1 MLNTR
6 KQKEAAM
13 IDWCARGV
21 RVFAVCSAVVLGANA
36 WAQSGTWTESI
47 SKSGE
52 FVHSSTLNDSG
63 SFLGQFCYPANGK
76 CMWLVGL
83 KSRCTK
89 GKRYPVLASG
99 EGGASHVTMLC
110 AGKKRIGEVEYSR
123 YVLSKFKSIDKMVR
137 SGARI
142 GFALP
147 MGSGRFRVV
156 RFATTGAASSID
168 AMRRVAAEMRGKKG
182 SNDDLKD
189 EEYL

>member
-1 MLNTR
+1 MTR
-6 KQKEAAM
+6 TRL
-13 IDWCARGV
+13 ARW
-21 RVFAVCSAVVLGANA
+21 L
-36 WAQSGTWTESI
+36 SGTSLAVAAGMAPVLAQTGTWSESI
-47 SKSGE
+47 SANGE
-52 FVHSSTLNDSG
+52 FVHASTLNTKG

-110 AGKKRIGEVEYSR
+110 AGRKRIGETEYSR
-123 YVLSKFKSIDKMVR
+123 FVLSKFKSIDKMVR

-147 MGSGRFRVV
+147 MGSGQFRVV
-156 RFATTGAASSID
+156 RFSTNGAATSLD
-168 AMRRVAAEMRGKKG
+168 AMRRVATEMRGKQGNGG
-182 SNDDLKD
+182 SLKD

>member
-1 MLNTR
+1 
-6 KQKEAAM
+6 M
-13 IDWCARGV
+13 IGWWVQWAK
-21 RVFAVCSAVVLGANA
+21 ASAVGAALVVCGGA

-83 KSRCTK
+83 KSRCTQ

-156 RFATTGAASSID
+156 RFATTGAASSLD